1 MNIGTVK
8 KYQELMQEFSKTPRE
23 DVMRFKK
30 KYEEVLSEFLKLE
43 EVYIIVY
50 NDMFNRSSLYDYSD
64 IINYQ
69 IMFNKSIKKKKKIL
83 NGFKV
88 KGV

>member
-30 KYEEVLSEFLKLE
+30 KYKEVLSEFLKLE
-43 EVYIIVY
+43 EV
-50 NDMFNRSSLYDYSD
+50 LYYS
-64 IINYQ
+64 
-69 IMFNKSIKKKKKIL
+69 FKKI
-83 NGFKV
+83 FS
-88 KGV
+88 

>member
-43 EVYIIVY
+43 EVYTIASKK
-50 NDMFNRSSLYDYSD
+50 SS
-64 IINYQ
+64 
-69 IMFNKSIKKKKKIL
+69 KIL
-83 NGFKV
+83 KIM
-88 KGV
+88 